1 VGGFEIPLLLLELV
15 EVVVVIVLV
24 DDGFVLLKLV
34 IVFVGG
40 VFVEVVVV

>member
-1 VGGFEIPLLLLELV
+1 
-15 EVVVVIVLV
+15 VVIVLV

-34 IVFVGG
+34 IVVVGG